1 MYGSGAGGGASTPAP
16 IPITR
21 GYGSSGGGGIIGSL
35 ISGVFGL
42 LGGRSANRA
51 ASAQAQRQMD
61 FQERMSNTA
70 HQRQVKDLRAAGLNP
85 ILSATGGGGA
95 SSPAGAQARQ
105 EDIITP
111 ALASAV
117 QQRRVS
123 QELKNMQ
130 RQNALLDA
138 QFDKTYSEVHK
149 NNADVKLAD
158 QYRRESSA
166 RTLLTETNTTK
177 AKAEETVYKDPTWGP
192 VIRVLEKIF
201 K

>member
-21 GYGSSGGGGIIGSL
+21 GYGVSGNQGIIGSL

-70 HQRQVKDLRAAGLNP
+70 HQRQVKDLKAAGLNP

-138 QFDKTYSEVHK
+138 QFDETYSRVHK
-149 NNADVKLAD
+149 NDADVRLAD

-166 RTLLTETNTTK
+166 RTLMTKTNMTK
-177 AKAEETVYKDPTWGP
+177 AQAEEQIYKDPNWGP